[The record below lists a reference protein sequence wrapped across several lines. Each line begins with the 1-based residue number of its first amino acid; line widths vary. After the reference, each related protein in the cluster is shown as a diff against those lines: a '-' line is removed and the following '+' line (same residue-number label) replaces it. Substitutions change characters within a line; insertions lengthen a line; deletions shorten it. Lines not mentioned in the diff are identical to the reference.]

1 MDSST
6 PFATI
11 LVGQPT
17 LRHAVKLGVL
27 AALEQ
32 RITVRYQMKGMTP
45 DETASYVRHHLEQA
59 GRTAELFTD
68 VIRGQERAVCHGR

>member
-17 LRHAVKLGVL
+17 LRHTALGGSL
-27 AALEQ
+27 AA
-32 RITVRYQMKGMTP
+32 
-45 DETASYVRHHLEQA
+45 ETTSNPREC
-59 GRTAELFTD
+59 R
-68 VIRGQERAVCHGR
+68 

>member
-1 MDSST
+1 MDSSN

-32 RITVRYQMKGMTP
+32 RIT
-45 DETASYVRHHLEQA
+45 
-59 GRTAELFTD
+59 
-68 VIRGQERAVCHGR
+68 

>member
-1 MDSST
+1 MINHDMDSST

-17 LRHAVKLGVL
+17 LRHSVKLGVL

-32 RITVRYQMKGMTP
+32 RITVR
-45 DETASYVRHHLEQA
+45 
-59 GRTAELFTD
+59 
-68 VIRGQERAVCHGR
+68 